1 MTLHVEFER
10 VELPLAD
17 TFTIS
22 RGSTDVAENV
32 VVRVTSDGSDD
43 GAVGVED
50 AGDAGASDGDL
61 VGVGAAAPSAHYGET
76 AATVEA
82 VLPDLAAAVADV
94 DPFRTRRVEAACRR
108 AVNDNPAARAAV
120 SIATHDLVAKRLD
133 VPLYRLLGVDPTA
146 APATSFTIGLDTAEH
161 VREKAAAAADAGY
174 GILKVKLG
182 TDRDREVVDAV
193 REGAPDATLR
203 VDANEAWTPKEA
215 VRKCE
220 FLAGHDAAVEFVEQP
235 VPAADPEG
243 LRYAYEHS
251 PLPIAVDESCVD
263 PSDVPRVA
271 DRADVVVCKLMKC
284 GGVQAARDLFGAA
297 RAHGLQTMLGCM
309 VESSAAI
316 AAGAHLA
323 PLCDYVDL
331 DGSLLLAD
339 DPYDGP
345 VREGGTIAYDDDR
358 PGTGAVER

>member
-1 MTLHVEFER
+1 MTLNFEFER
-10 VELPLAD
+10 VELELAD

-32 VVRVTSDGSDD
+32 VVRASVDD
-43 GAVGVED
+43 ED
-50 AGDAGASDGDL
+50 AGGAGATGI
-61 VGVGAAAPSAHYGET
+61 GAAAPSTHYGET

-94 DPFRTRRVEAACRR
+94 DPFETRRVEAACRR

-120 SIATHDLVAKRLD
+120 SIAVHDLVAKRLD
-133 VPLYRLLGVDPTA
+133 VPLYRLLGLDPTA
-146 APATSFTIGLDTAEH
+146 APATSFTIGLDTEAR

-174 GILKVKLG
+174 DILKVKVG
-182 TDRDREVVDAV
+182 TDRDRAVVNAV
-193 REGAPDATLR
+193 REGAPEATLR

-215 VRKCE
+215 VEKSRW
-220 FLAGHDAAVEFVEQP
+220 LADAGVEFVEQP
-235 VPAADPEG
+235 VPATDPEG
-243 LRYAYEHS
+243 LRYVYEHS

-263 PSDVPRVA
+263 ASDVPQVA

-284 GGVQAARDLFGAA
+284 GGVQAARDLFAAA
-297 RAHGLQTMLGCM
+297 RARGLETMLGCM
-309 VESSAAI
+309 VESNAAI

-323 PLCDYVDL
+323 PLCDHVDL
-331 DGSLLLAD
+331 DGSLLLAA

-345 VREGGTIAYDDDR
+345 VREGGTIEYGERA
-358 PGTGAVER
+358 GTGAVER

>member
-1 MTLHVEFER
+1 MTLRFEFER

-32 VVRVTSDGSDD
+32 LVRVTDD
-43 GAVGVED
+43 
-50 AGDAGASDGDL
+50 ASDADV

-76 AATVEA
+76 AGTVDA

-94 DPFRTRRVEAACRR
+94 DPLQLRRVEAACRR

-120 SIATHDLVAKRLD
+120 SIATHDLVAKRLN
-133 VPLYRLLGVDPTA
+133 VPLYRLLGLDPTA
-146 APATSFTIGLDTAEH
+146 APDTSFTIGLDTAER
-161 VREKAAAAADAGY
+161 VREKAAAAAEAGY

-182 TDRDREVVDAV
+182 TDRDRELVAAV

-220 FLAGHDAAVEFVEQP
+220 WLADAGVEFVEQP
-235 VPAADPEG
+235 VPASDPEG

-251 PLPIAVDESCVD
+251 PLPIAVDESCVTA
-263 PSDVPRVA
+263 SDVPRVA

-284 GGVQAARDLFGAA
+284 GGVQAARDLFAAA
-297 RAHGLQTMLGCM
+297 RAHGLETMLGCM

-339 DPYDGP
+339 DPFDGP
-345 VREGGTIAYDDDR
+345 VREGGAIEYDDDR
-358 PGTGAVER
+358 AGTGAVER

>member
-1 MTLHVEFER
+1 MTLRFAFER

-32 VVRVTSDGSDD
+32 VVRASVDD
-43 GAVGVED
+43 DDVD
-50 AGDAGASDGDL
+50 A

-76 AATVEA
+76 AGTVEA
-82 VLPDLAAAVADV
+82 VLPDLADAVADV
-94 DPFRTRRVEAACRR
+94 DPFELRRAEATCRR

-120 SIATHDLVAKRLD
+120 SIAVHDLAATRLD
-133 VPLYRLLGVDPTA
+133 VPLYRLLGLDPAA
-146 APATSFTIGLDTAEH
+146 APETSFTIGLDTEER

-182 TDRDREVVDAV
+182 TDRDRAIVDAV
-193 REGAPDATLR
+193 RAGAPDATLR

-215 VRKCE
+215 VRKATW
-220 FLAGHDAAVEFVEQP
+220 LADAGVEFVEQP
-235 VPAADPEG
+235 VPATDPEG
-243 LRYAYEHS
+243 LRYVYEHS

-284 GGVQAARDLFGAA
+284 GGVQAARDLFAAA
-297 RAHGLQTMLGCM
+297 RAHGLETMLGCM

-323 PLCDYVDL
+323 PLCDHVDL
-331 DGSLLLAD
+331 DGSLLLGD
-339 DPYDGP
+339 DPFDGP
-345 VREGGTIAYDDDR
+345 VREGGAIEYDDH
-358 PGTGAVER
+358 PGTGASER

>member
-1 MTLHVEFER
+1 MTLRFAFER

-32 VVRVTSDGSDD
+32 VVRASVDD
-43 GAVGVED
+43 DDVD
-50 AGDAGASDGDL
+50 A
-61 VGVGAAAPSAHYGET
+61 VGVGAAAPSTHYGET
-76 AATVEA
+76 AGTVEA
-82 VLPDLAAAVADV
+82 VLPDLTDAVADV
-94 DPFRTRRVEAACRR
+94 DPFELRRVEAVCRR

-120 SIATHDLVAKRLD
+120 SIAVHDLAAKRLD
-133 VPLYRLLGVDPTA
+133 VPLYRLLGLDPAA
-146 APATSFTIGLDTAEH
+146 APETSFTIGLDTEER

-174 GILKVKLG
+174 GVLKVKLG
-182 TDRDREVVDAV
+182 TDRDREIVDAV

-215 VRKCE
+215 VRKAKW
-220 FLAGHDAAVEFVEQP
+220 LADAGVEFVEQP
-235 VPAADPEG
+235 VPATDPEG

-284 GGVQAARDLFGAA
+284 GGVGAARDLFAAA

-316 AAGAHLA
+316 AAGAQLA
-323 PLCDYVDL
+323 PLCDHVDL

-339 DPYDGP
+339 DPFDGP
-345 VREGGTIAYDDDR
+345 VREGGTIEYDDH
-358 PGTGAVER
+358 PGTGAIER